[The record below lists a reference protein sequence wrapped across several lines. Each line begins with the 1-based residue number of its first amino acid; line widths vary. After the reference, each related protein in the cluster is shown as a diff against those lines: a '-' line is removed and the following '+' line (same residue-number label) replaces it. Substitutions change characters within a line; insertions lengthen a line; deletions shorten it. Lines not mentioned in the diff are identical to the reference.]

1 MNTEALES
9 FAAGRKLK
17 TKAEWAPPTRE
28 DFPCGSFWFRQVIA
42 VDQSL
47 SKFAAVFMIN
57 GMVLGSPQISVLAAR
72 KFTTAE
78 GEVSGW
84 EANFQRAMQLA
95 GEFKEWVLEVSGGF
109 HLARHE
115 IVHEAPPAGGG
126 RIIRPEASIL
136 GGMAVRVAARDL
148 RLSTQRMVTPQTHKR
163 FVCGTEKVT
172 KAQHHAELK
181 KLASALGVTGMDLI
195 KNQDQRDA
203 LSVGLVQL
211 SRPVPG
217 EA

>member
-28 DFPCGSFWFRQVIA
+28 DFPVGPFWARQVIA

-47 SKFAAVFMIN
+47 RKFAAVFMIN
-57 GMVLGSPQISVLAAR
+57 GLMLGSPQISVLAAK
-72 KFTTAE
+72 KFSTEE
-78 GEVSGW
+78 GDVSGW

-95 GEFKEWVLEVSGGF
+95 EEFKGWVLEVSPGF
-109 HLARHE
+109 HLARTE

-148 RLSTQRMVTPQTHKR
+148 RLPTQRLVTPQTHKR

-172 KAQHHAELK
+172 KAQHHAKLKEL
-181 KLASALGVTGMDLI
+181 AGELGVTGMDLI

-203 LSVGLVQL
+203 FSIGLVQL

>member
-1 MNTEALES
+1 MNTDALEA
-9 FAAGRKLK
+9 FAAGRPSK
-17 TKAEWAPPTRE
+17 TKDEWRSPTLDDLPMRE
-28 DFPCGSFWFRQVIA
+28 YYPRQVIA

-47 SKFAAVFMIN
+47 RKFAAVFMLN
-57 GMVLGSPQISVLAAR
+57 TWVLGSPQICVLAAR
-72 KFTTAE
+72 KFSTEE

-84 EANFQRAMQLA
+84 EANFQRAIQLA
-95 GEFKEWVLEVSGGF
+95 GEFKDWVLEVTPGF
-109 HLARHE
+109 SLVAQE

-148 RLSTQRMVTPQTHKR
+148 GLSTQRMVTPQTHKR
-163 FVCGTEKVT
+163 FVCGTDKVT

-181 KLASALGVTGMDLI
+181 KLAAQLGVTGMDLI

-203 LSVGLVQL
+203 FSVGLVQL

-217 EA
+217 V